1 MRRSLGAFLII
12 VGLPV
17 GIASAATAETKPPL
31 PPPVSV
37 GTPVKFKRNV
47 VACHSLDVRLQYFFD
62 RGDPQ
67 ELSSHHCTNIPEGE
81 LTTVE
86 KFSKQHGTYC
96 MSVPGW
102 KDCGWILEEPQ
113 ADEIV
118 ITPPPADIPHPDRS

>member
-1 MRRSLGAFLII
+1 MRLSLGAFLI
-12 VGLPV
+12 VGLPI
-17 GIASAATAETKPPL
+17 GIASTAIAETKLPV

-47 VACHSLDVRLQYFFD
+47 VACHSLDVRLRYFFD

-67 ELSSHHCTNIPEGE
+67 ELSSHHCTNIPEGQ
-81 LTTVE
+81 LTTVN
-86 KFSKQHGTYC
+86 KFSKAHGVYC

-102 KDCGWILEEPQ
+102 KYCGWVLEEPQ

-118 ITPPPADIPHPDRS
+118 VTPPPADIPNPDRR